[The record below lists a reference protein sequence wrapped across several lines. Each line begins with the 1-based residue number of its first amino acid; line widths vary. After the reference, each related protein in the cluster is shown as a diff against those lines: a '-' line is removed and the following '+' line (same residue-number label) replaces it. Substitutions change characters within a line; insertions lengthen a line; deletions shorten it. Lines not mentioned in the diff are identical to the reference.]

1 MGLSG
6 SGGGFQ
12 EPLVGG
18 YDYASQVRHTVARKF
33 MREYVVRNGRHL
45 GVSDPQ
51 QNKASPQ
58 SQHTKKKLSRR
69 S

>member
-18 YDYASQVRHTVARKF
+18 YDYASQVRRSRAQVYERTCSAQ
-33 MREYVVRNGRHL
+33 NGRHL